1 MNDHRTDLDENVKDN
16 FVIDNDLDALTGER
30 ERSLVPDSVRDPR
43 VWEIVAVLV
52 EATVSVRELLGPE
65 DVGVLE
71 REHVF

>member
-1 MNDHRTDLDENVKDN
+1 MNDHRTDLDENVKDI

>member
-1 MNDHRTDLDENVKDN
+1 MKDI